1 MLPGR
6 KEGKGQETEEKAGRS
21 VRFFW
26 PNLRCGG
33 ESIRYIGRKKWPRR
47 RPLRGRMDDRSM
59 RHKLKPL
66 LSALLTIAM
75 LLSLLP
81 TAVFAAGG
89 TWVEVELADIQ
100 ATDIIAITVHG
111 SATDKDYVMKNDGGT
126 NIYGPADTWDSS
138 NTGNE
143 TWYWNVVSKEDGYQ
157 IYPAGTTES
166 WLYCV
171 DHNNGLRVGTEF
183 DTVWNLDSATG
194 YLSCVDSGG
203 NTRYMGIYDNNNGDT
218 SVNPN
223 FRTYKNTTGNTKNQT
238 TTFYKLEGEG
248 GEVTPPDPDEPK
260 ILSILEALAAEDGTA
275 NLTVKGVV
283 TLLDGKNVYL
293 QDSTGGICVRMSANF
308 DDIALGDTVI
318 GTGTR
323 ATFNGLPQLGS
334 ATYEKSSGLTLTPAV
349 KTIGELTTADICTYV
364 TIQNV
369 EVMEVYDD
377 NGEYSN
383 PNITVK
389 DADGK
394 TIQIYKAVVGEK
406 NADGTWPVAVGDVI
420 TINAAVGV
428 HNGTLQLRNTAASEI
443 KLKQEVV
450 DPITDNMIPEGVKTI
465 DQVTADDKDKNVS
478 VIGQVVY
485 HYGNPYQG
493 SESINSII
501 LEDVIDGEIVGFQ
514 IYDYTNYDNYK
525 VGDIVKVTGNVSLYG
540 GVLQMSAPAMEVL
553 QTGVEPIPA
562 QQITIS
568 EMGPEYLSEYVYIEG
583 VTLGSY
589 NASGNTTVTDSTGTG
604 NLYKGA
610 PLPSGTIT
618 ALYACCSAYNGTYQ
632 LRNGR
637 TADYVAEGGSEPS
650 GEVEFPEEPF
660 VIYNVTTGQYGHE
673 GVLGGQDDNETSPS
687 ILDVSATLSD
697 GKAVPANGARVFT
710 VETTE
715 DGYYRFKAADGYL
728 SSNGTGSNAFY
739 LAEATADSDWKV
751 TAYNGGYN
759 LMSRTAKYNNKYDQ
773 YLEYYSGSYKTY
785 SLYDSKPEDDPDIY
799 TFHFYPVAEGITIT
813 DGVVNMPGVNF
824 GTLPVAYV
832 GQDYTVTFTVDSVF
846 GVSEAGLTAKY
857 GETVATLAEENGVY
871 SFTIPASA
879 LTGEGEL
886 AITVTGVDTKNVEIS
901 GSTNITVKDEPYILE
916 VFPAANAQTG
926 GEKQPEIGFTFG
938 NAGENPTITLK
949 VGDQEVT
956 PVVADGKATYTPA
969 QAMADG
975 KVTVTAT
982 VTRADEKTVSRT
994 WTFTIGT
1001 AKYQLYFG
1009 QLHSHTAEYSD
1020 GAGTLQEGLNYVA
1033 NLPESAN
1040 VDFVAFTDH
1049 SNYFDT
1055 SSDANPE
1062 AALYDP
1068 EQMSEESAAKWNA
1081 YTGAIN
1087 AFNQEHAGEVVALAG
1102 FEMTWS
1108 GGPGHINTF
1117 NTPGI
1122 VSRNNTTLNNKTADA
1137 GMKAY
1142 YALLSNENLADSI
1155 SQFNHPGTTFGNF
1168 SDFGYYDP
1176 IIDTRMHLVEVGNGE
1191 GAIGAGGYYPS
1202 YEQYIMALDKGW
1214 HVAPTNN
1221 QDNHKGKWGNANDAR
1236 DVVLT
1241 DDFSQDGIYEAIRN
1255 YRVYATEDK
1264 NLEIN
1269 YTLNG
1274 QMLGSIISDV
1284 PEDVTINVSA
1294 YDPDISDSISKVEV
1308 VVNSGAVAYTW
1319 DDPTELASGELEC
1332 TIPASYSYYFI
1343 RVTQGDGD
1351 LAVTAPVWVGEVV
1364 KLGISAVE
1372 CDTAT
1377 PVTGEELKINTT
1389 LFNSESNPATV
1400 KSITYTSGS
1409 EILGTDNTE
1418 RTIPASGTLAVEWGY
1433 VPDMARVMTVTVTVV
1448 LVEDGIEYTYSKD
1461 ISLDILDASQ
1471 LVYIGIDA
1479 SHLNEYVAGNYK
1491 DSMGNFGD
1499 LAAGYSVRTVQLN
1512 TSEDLIAA
1520 CENQS
1525 GKYKAIILTAP
1536 SRRNGD
1542 ALRDPYVCYSDAEIQ
1557 ALKAFNAAGG
1567 TLVLAG
1573 WSDYYEHYES
1583 FPAADHMAAQ
1593 QNKVLEALGSSLR
1606 IGDDATNDDKLNGG
1620 QTQRLY
1626 FSTYNWDNF
1635 LMNGVEFDPENPN
1648 NNLYS
1653 QLFSQYGGASIYA
1666 VDAEG
1671 NPTSTLPDTVSPVVY
1686 GHATTYSKDSDND
1699 GLGGDSM
1706 PKYAVAE
1713 GDDRLM
1719 VLATEDLGDDKGLIV
1734 VSGAAFMS
1742 NFEVQAEVGDS
1753 GAEKNYSNYNICEN
1767 LVNYINPVTITN
1779 IADVQAQKQ
1788 EGIKYVIEGVVT
1800 SNASGYDKDTAF
1812 FDCIYVQDGTAG
1824 INAFPVAGNYKIGD
1838 KVRITG
1844 TTSSYQGERQIAV
1857 TSIEKIGEGTVEPKL
1872 ITTKEAAE
1880 STYLGSLVQI
1890 KGVVVSF
1897 AEAEGLV
1904 QTIMVRDESGYD
1916 ARVFIDGYITKDKA
1930 IENLA
1935 VGHEITVTGLASY
1948 DNTFNAPEGPFP
1960 RIRIRDRADIICGTE
1975 VVDIPPAYVPPTST
1989 TYAITVEG
1997 SDNGTVT
2004 ASRTRASKGLTITL
2018 TVKADEGYE
2027 LNVLT
2032 VTDKNGNEIKLT
2044 DKGDG
2049 KYTFAMPASAVTV
2062 EVSFAAKSVE
2072 NELPF
2077 TDVDV
2082 DDWFYSAVKY
2092 VYDNDLMNGT
2102 SATQFSPFMTTSRAM
2117 ILTILARYNGVDT
2130 STGAT
2135 WYEAGVAW
2143 AVENG
2148 VSDGTNLE
2156 AAVSREQ
2163 LVTMLWRLVGSPVIE
2178 CDLTAYPDSSSV
2190 SDWAAQAMAWA
2201 VDTGIIIGTGAGT
2214 LNPQGNATRAEV
2226 AAVLAR
2232 FAEND

>member
-1 MLPGR
+1 M
-6 KEGKGQETEEKAGRS
+6 
-21 VRFFW
+21 
-26 PNLRCGG
+26 
-33 ESIRYIGRKKWPRR
+33 
-47 RPLRGRMDDRSM
+47 RGRMDDRSM

-66 LSALLTIAM
+66 LSTLLTIAM
-75 LLSLLP
+75 ILSLLP
-81 TAVFAAGG
+81 TAVFAAGETG
-89 TWVEVELADIQ
+89 TFTKITTQGEL
-100 ATDIIAITVHG
+100 TDG
-111 SATDKDYVMKNDGGT
+111 RYVMVVNSGYAVGALDG
-126 NIYGPADTWDSS
+126 
-138 NTGNE
+138 
-143 TWYWNVVSKEDGYQ
+143 
-157 IYPAGTTES
+157 S
-166 WLYCV
+166 WLTATQITDETGSLTNPDANLV
-171 DHNNGLRVGTEF
+171 WKIAVTDDGVTLTDSNGIQVAPKGGATNGIISGAYTWGLSFSDGTFRFLGVGEDAVTLAS
-183 DTVWNLDSATG
+183 NKS
-194 YLSCVDSGG
+194 S
-203 NTRYMGIYDNNNGDT
+203 DNK
-218 SVNPN
+218 
-223 FRTYKNTTGNTKNQT
+223 FRAYKNTTINAGYPCDFTL
-238 TTFYKLEGEG
+238 YKLEGEG
-248 GEVTPPDPDEPK
+248 GTVTPPDPEPET
-260 ILSILEALAAEDGTA
+260 ITIAQALDAADGTE

-283 TLLDGKNVYL
+283 TLVDGRNVYL
-293 QDSTGGICVRMSANF
+293 QDNTGGICAYLSASPS
-308 DDIALGDTVI
+308 DLAVGDTI
-318 GTGTR
+318 IATGKRDTYS
-323 ATFNGLPQLGS
+323 GLPELAS
-334 ATYEKSSGLTLTPAV
+334 ATYETSSGLTLTPAV

-369 EVMEVYDD
+369 EVTKVFDD
-377 NGEYSN
+377 NGQYEN
-383 PNITVK
+383 PNITVE
-389 DADGK
+389 DADGN

-406 NADGTWPVAVGDVI
+406 NEDGTWPVAVGSVI
-420 TINAAVGV
+420 TITAAVSV
-428 HNGTLQLRNTAASEI
+428 YNGTLQLRNTTAAEI
-443 KLKQEVV
+443 DLDGTPAGPIAHGDQVVIYNPAYNKALSSTYTGYYNNGTAVTMTDDGLTGFGETDVWTVADNGDGTWSFSYGGQNIGMGDKYSSMPLGEKNDKWTLEDAGDGLYYIKNTVRNSYMEWYDSKGNWSGFEYINEGTESLFALAFYEV
-450 DPITDNMIPEGVKTI
+450 TGIPE
-465 DQVTADDKDKNVS
+465 
-478 VIGQVVY
+478 
-485 HYGNPYQG
+485 P
-493 SESINSII
+493 
-501 LEDVIDGEIVGFQ
+501 
-514 IYDYTNYDNYK
+514 
-525 VGDIVKVTGNVSLYG
+525 
-540 GVLQMSAPAMEVL
+540 
-553 QTGVEPIPA
+553 
-562 QQITIS
+562 
-568 EMGPEYLSEYVYIEG
+568 
-583 VTLGSY
+583 
-589 NASGNTTVTDSTGTG
+589 
-604 NLYKGA
+604 
-610 PLPSGTIT
+610 
-618 ALYACCSAYNGTYQ
+618 
-632 LRNGR
+632 
-637 TADYVAEGGSEPS
+637 PS
-650 GEVEFPEEPF
+650 GEVEFPKDPF
-660 VIYNVTTGQYGHE
+660 VIYNVSTGQYGHE

-799 TFHFYPVAEGITIT
+799 TFHFYPVAKGITIT

-926 GEKQPEIGFTFG
+926 DEKQPEIGFTFG
-938 NAGENPTITLK
+938 NAGDEPTVSLK
-949 VGDQEVT
+949 VNNQDVT
-956 PVVADGKATYTPA
+956 PTVENGKASYTPA
-969 QAMADG
+969 EAMADG

-982 VTRADEKTVSRT
+982 VTRDGGKTASRT

-1001 AKYQLYFG
+1001 AQYQLYFG

-1033 NLPESAN
+1033 NLLESAN

-1087 AFNQEHAGEVVALAG
+1087 AFNEKHAGEVVALAG

-1142 YALLSNENLADSI
+1142 YALLSNENLVDSI

-1284 PEDVTINVSA
+1284 PENVTINVSA
-1294 YDPDISDSISKVEV
+1294 YDPDGSDSISKVEV

-1319 DDPTELASGELEC
+1319 DNPTELASGELEC

-1351 LAVTAPVWVGEVV
+1351 LAVTAPVWVGDVV

-1377 PVTGEELKINTT
+1377 PVTGEELKIDTT

-1409 EILGTDNTE
+1409 ETLGTDTTGYE
-1418 RTIPASGTLAVEWGY
+1418 LPASGTLTVDWSY

-1479 SHLNEYVAGNYK
+1479 SHFNEYVAGNYK
-1491 DSMGNFGD
+1491 DSMGNFGN

-1512 TSEDLIAA
+1512 TSADLIAA
-1520 CENQS
+1520 CENKDN
-1525 GKYKAIILTAP
+1525 KYKAIILTAP
-1536 SRRNGD
+1536 SRRDGD
-1542 ALRDPYVCYSDAEIQ
+1542 ALRDSYVCYSDAEIE
-1557 ALKAFNAAGG
+1557 ALKTFNAAGG

-1593 QNKVLEALGSSLR
+1593 QNKVLAALGSSLR
-1606 IGDDATNDDKLNGG
+1606 IGDDATNDNELNGG

-1653 QLFSQYGGASIYA
+1653 QLFSQYGGASIYV

-1699 GLGGDSM
+1699 GLGGDAM
-1706 PKYAVAE
+1706 PKYAVAD

-1719 VLATEDLGDDKGLIV
+1719 VLATEDLGDDKGLII

-1742 NFEVQAEVGDS
+1742 NFEVQAQIGDS

-1767 LVNYINPVTITN
+1767 LVNYLNPVTVTPIEQ
-1779 IADVQAQKQ
+1779 VQAQEL
-1788 EGIKYVIEGVVT
+1788 EGVKYTIEGVVT

-1838 KVRITG
+1838 VVRITG

-1857 TSIEKIGEGTVEPKL
+1857 TSIEKIGEGTVELKL

-1989 TYAITVEG
+1989 TYAITVED

-2004 ASRTRASKGLTITL
+2004 TSRTRASKGLTITL

-2062 EVSFAAKSVE
+2062 EASFAAKSVE

-2082 DDWFYSAVKY
+2082 DDWFYGAVKY
-2092 VYDNDLMNGT
+2092 VYDNGLMNGT

-2178 CDLTAYPDSSSV
+2178 CDLTAYPDSGSV

-2226 AAVLAR
+2226 AAMLAR